1 MSHYMMDKTRM
12 RARNKRIYE
21 RIAYFGE
28 SPLNLAKELAM
39 RVIDVKRIYEIEAN
53 KRK

>member
-1 MSHYMMDKTRM
+1 MSHYMMDRTRA

-39 RVIDVKRIYEIEAN
+39 RVIDVKRIYKIEAN